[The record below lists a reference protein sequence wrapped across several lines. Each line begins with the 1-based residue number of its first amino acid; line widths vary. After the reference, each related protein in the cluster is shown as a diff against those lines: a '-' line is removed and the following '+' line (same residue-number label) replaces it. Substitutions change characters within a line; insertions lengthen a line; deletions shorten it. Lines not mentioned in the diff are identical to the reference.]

1 MSSIPNSLIN
11 STVQRP
17 ARAALRASLL
27 LAGFILAL
35 LAITALPYVY
45 GYAGAP
51 AGRVF
56 QGILFDVPDVAQY
69 WSWMRDHRSGLL
81 VPNRMTAEPN
91 DPALFNMLWLVLGR
105 IQVLTGAGAAAMFQ
119 LMRIIGGAA
128 FLVVLWWFV
137 GLLTTERR
145 ERWTAYLLA
154 TLGGGLG
161 WIWVVD
167 KYLNQL
173 ADVRYPLDIYVAEPN
188 TFFALLAQPHFLAA
202 AALLL
207 ATFSFFL
214 TAERRGDDWRR
225 YGLATLCALLLGLQH
240 AYDLLIIYCVLGV
253 YVLVQFAHARRV
265 LWGRFWGLA
274 AVGLLSF
281 PPAGYFTVLTTQ
293 NPLWKEVLAQFD
305 NAGVFTPNLLHLPIL
320 LGLPFIVT
328 LLYGATRLAY
338 TINPR
343 FRPGAKSAGLG
354 CSQFSILNAQFLW
367 TWAIVGFGLL
377 YIPTDF
383 QIHMLNP
390 YQVPLA
396 LLATRALWHWA
407 SRWRMPLRQKG
418 PWSGVSGQWLIVVLF
433 IAATL
438 PANLYLWSWR
448 VIDLRRAEHPFY
460 LTHDEVAALEWLDGR
475 SAERAVVLSGLDLG
489 QYVPALTGHRAF
501 LSHWAQT
508 VRFYEKQ
515 RDVRAF
521 FDQATPT
528 ASRQAL
534 LERYQIAYI
543 IYGAEE
549 RASGSFD
556 PATDPLLRPVFETP
570 EVTLFQVVR

>member
-1 MSSIPNSLIN
+1 M
-11 STVQRP
+11 
-17 ARAALRASLL
+17 
-27 LAGFILAL
+27 
-35 LAITALPYVY
+35 
-45 GYAGAP
+45 
-51 AGRVF
+51 
-56 QGILFDVPDVAQY
+56 
-69 WSWMRDHRSGLL
+69 
-81 VPNRMTAEPN
+81 
-91 DPALFNMLWLVLGR
+91 
-105 IQVLTGAGAAAMFQ
+105 
-119 LMRIIGGAA
+119 
-128 FLVVLWWFV
+128 
-137 GLLTTERR
+137 
-145 ERWTAYLLA
+145 
-154 TLGGGLG
+154 
-161 WIWVVD
+161 
-167 KYLNQL
+167 
-173 ADVRYPLDIYVAEPN
+173 
-188 TFFALLAQPHFLAA
+188 
-202 AALLL
+202 
-207 ATFSFFL
+207 
-214 TAERRGDDWRR
+214 
-225 YGLATLCALLLGLQH
+225 
-240 AYDLLIIYCVLGV
+240 
-253 YVLVQFAHARRV
+253 
-265 LWGRFWGLA
+265 
-274 AVGLLSF
+274 
-281 PPAGYFTVLTTQ
+281 
-293 NPLWKEVLAQFD
+293 LAQFD

-418 PWSGVSGQWLIVVLF
+418 PWSEVSGQWLIVVLF

>member
-1 MSSIPNSLIN
+1 MSTLPNSLVD
-11 STVQRP
+11 SSVQRP
-17 ARAALRASLL
+17 ARATARVNLA

-45 GYAGAP
+45 GYASAP
-51 AGRVF
+51 PGRVF

-69 WSWMRDHRSGLL
+69 WSWMRDHRTSLL

-105 IQVLTGAGAAAMFQ
+105 IQVLTGTGAPAMFQ
-119 LMRIIGGAA
+119 LMRIAGGTA
-128 FLVVLWWFV
+128 FLLVLWWFA
-137 GLLTTERR
+137 GLLTPDRR
-145 ERWTAYLLA
+145 QRWTAYLLA

-167 KYLNQL
+167 KYLSRL
-173 ADVRYPLDIYVAEPN
+173 ADVRHPLDIYVAEPN
-188 TFFALLAQPHFLAA
+188 TFFSLLAQPHFLSA

-214 TAERRGDDWRR
+214 TAERHGDDWRR

-240 AYDLLIIYCVLGV
+240 AYDLLIIYFVLGA
-253 YVLVQFAHARRV
+253 YVLVQFAGARRV

-281 PPAGYFTVLTTQ
+281 PPAGYFTLLTTR

-328 LLYGATRLAY
+328 LIYSANKLTQLYR
-338 TINPR
+338 
-343 FRPGAKSAGLG
+343 RPKPPTPPNAQ
-354 CSQFSILNAQFLW
+354 CSILNAQFLW
-367 TWAIVGFGLL
+367 VWAIVGFGLL

-396 LLATRALWHWA
+396 LLATQALWQWT
-407 SRWRMPLRQKG
+407 SRWNMPIRQNVRWPRIG
-418 PWSGVSGQWLIVVLF
+418 AQWLVVVLF

-460 LTHDEVAALEWLDGR
+460 LTSDEVAALDWLDAR
-475 SAERAVVLSGLDLG
+475 SAERAVVLSGLELG

-515 RDVRAF
+515 HDVTAF
-521 FDQATPT
+521 FDQATP
-528 ASRQAL
+528 AAARQAL
-534 LERYQIAYI
+534 LDRYQITYI

-549 RASGSFD
+549 RASGGFD
-556 PATDPLLRPVFETP
+556 PATAPSLRKVFETP
-570 EVTLFQVVR
+570 EVTIFQRVDR